1 MLEKLVP
8 DTFLKKSNL
17 STSLDQQLKV
27 LHTLFLLY
35 VQIGSYQNILKEGA
49 GHLLLSHMKF
59 FFFKKN
65 KTKRVLKLVSLPYF
79 LHDF

>member
-27 LHTLFLLY
+27 LHSLFSLY

-59 FFFKKN
+59 FFKK
-65 KTKRVLKLVSLPYF
+65 KKQDKESSETSLPTLF
-79 LHDF
+79 FA

>member
-27 LHTLFLLY
+27 LHILFSLY

-59 FFFKKN
+59 FFLKK
-65 KTKRVLKLVSLPYF
+65 KQDKESSETSLPTLF
-79 LHDF
+79 FA

>member
-27 LHTLFLLY
+27 LHSLFSLY

-59 FFFKKN
+59 FLKKK
-65 KTKRVLKLVSLPYF
+65 KTRQREF
-79 LHDF
+79 